1 MPRPEPADAD
11 VKAAESPIHGRSAP
25 PARSAAGGR
34 DAATGCPMRLDQR
47 LVADGLCESRERAQA
62 LILAGEVLVD
72 DRPVTKAGTP
82 IPPQAQLRIR
92 AEVNPYVSR
101 GGLKLRRALDFFGLA
116 VEGCSALDVG
126 ASTGGF
132 TDCLLQAGAAR
143 VCAVDVGYGQLAH
156 KLRSDPRVS
165 VLERVNARTLS
176 LAELPFQPDLAVC
189 DVSFISQTLVLP
201 RLVEILDS
209 GGPGDR
215 PIITLVKPQFEV
227 ERGQVGKGGVVRD
240 PVLHEQAI
248 RRCARAA
255 EALGCRFLGVTPSPL
270 RGPAGNEEFLL
281 YVRTAA
287 ARPS

>member
-1 MPRPEPADAD
+1 MARAETDLPKTPETTD
-11 VKAAESPIHGRSAP
+11 R
-25 PARSAAGGR
+25 PARVR
-34 DAATGCPMRLDQR
+34 PLRLDLR
-47 LVADGLCESRERAQA
+47 LVADGLCPSRERAQA

-82 IPPQAQLRIR
+82 IPAAAQIRIR
-92 AEVNPYVSR
+92 SEVNPYVSR
-101 GGLKLRRALDFFGLA
+101 GGLKLRRALDFFGLS
-116 VEGCSALDVG
+116 VSGCSAIDVG

-156 KLRSDPRVS
+156 KLRSDPRVT
-165 VLERVNARTLS
+165 VLERVNARALS
-176 LAELPFQPDLAVC
+176 LAELPFRPELAVC
-189 DVSFISQTLVLP
+189 DVSFISQTLLLP
-201 RLVEILDS
+201 RLVEEIL
-209 GGPGDR
+209 GPGDH
-215 PIITLVKPQFEV
+215 PLITLVKPQFEV

-248 RRCARAA
+248 RRCVRTV

-281 YVRTAA
+281 YARTA
-287 ARPS
+287 R

>member
-1 MPRPEPADAD
+1 MPRPEPAAD
-11 VKAAESPIHGRSAP
+11 PVADPAVQKTAVSA
-25 PARSAAGGR
+25 RER
-34 DAATGCPMRLDQR
+34 PMRLDQR

-82 IPPQAQLRIR
+82 IPPQARLRVR

-101 GGLKLRRALDFFGLA
+101 GGLKLRRALDFFGLSVA
-116 VEGCSALDVG
+116 GCSALDVG

-156 KLRSDPRVS
+156 KLRSDPRVT

-176 LAELPFQPDLAVC
+176 ASDLPFRPDLAVC

-201 RLVEILDS
+201 RLVEILGS
-209 GGPGDR
+209 GGAEGPGGC

-240 PVLHEQAI
+240 PALHEQAI

-287 ARPS
+287 APT